1 MGTLHLFCA
10 RRERV
15 LVLVHNLIGYF
26 HGLLEVGIVRH
37 CLKSTARKFGNVQ
50 FLTSLEV
57 EPLHQFARKQKT
69 IGISDL
75 FDLDF
80 HWENVLFVRHN
91 LSSAQSPPW
100 SFNGPSS

>member
-1 MGTLHLFCA
+1 MVTLRLFCE

-15 LVLVHNLIGYF
+15 LVLVHNLSGYF
-26 HGLLEVGIVRH
+26 HGLREVGIVRH
-37 CLKSTARKFGNVQ
+37 CLKSTASEFGNVQ

-69 IGISDL
+69 VGISDL

-80 HWENVLFVRHN
+80 HQEIVLSVRN
-91 LSSAQSPPW
+91 RRQGRSME
-100 SFNGPSS
+100 

>member
-1 MGTLHLFCA
+1 MFLTLHLFCK

-15 LVLVHNLIGYF
+15 LVFVHNLIGYF
-26 HGLLEVGIVRH
+26 HGLFEVGIVRH
-37 CLKSTARKFGNVQ
+37 CLKSTASEFGNVQ

-69 IGISDL
+69 VGISDL

-80 HWENVLFVRHN
+80 HREIVLSIRHN
-91 LSSAQSPPW
+91 RHPGRSTD
-100 SFNGPSS
+100 